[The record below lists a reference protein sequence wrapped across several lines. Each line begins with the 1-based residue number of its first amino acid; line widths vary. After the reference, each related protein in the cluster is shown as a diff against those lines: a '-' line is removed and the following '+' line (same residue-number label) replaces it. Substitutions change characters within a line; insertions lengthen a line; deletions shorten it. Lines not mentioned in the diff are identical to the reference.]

1 MGAELIWTVPV
12 RGDGRRARREE
23 WNRGDWY
30 AGLPSSPAWVTDD
43 RRNGRFGPFDHIDS
57 VVAAGEH
64 GGFDGL
70 LIPFDPEGDESWIV
84 ATVAA
89 RATRWA
95 RTILELAEGG
105 TTPVYAAKLS
115 ATLQRASG
123 GRLDWKLAV
132 DLDPATAAALGD
144 HVGGE
149 ERYARA
155 DEFLT
160 VARAV
165 WHGRGYDFDGRYY
178 TVDSG
183 GFDPPLNVDPFP
195 RVFLSGNSPDALR
208 LAARHA
214 DVHLLDTAVAGA
226 GRSGHGVLDD
236 AALDTVAAQLERFAR
251 EAGRPTPRLGLT
263 LPVVAREDADEA
275 WARVARL
282 LEEREAGDSRDLE
295 GLRVGP
301 ARWAGF
307 DRLGFAERLGLV
319 GSYGEVATEL
329 HRYVGR
335 GIDVFV
341 LDGYPHVEEAYRLGQ
356 HLLSRVDEPAPAA
369 APS

>member
-30 AGLPSSPAWVTDD
+30 PGLPSSPAWVTDD
-43 RRNGRFGPFDHIDS
+43 RRTAGFGAFDHIDS

-84 ATVAA
+84 ATVAG

-95 RTILELAEGG
+95 RTILELAVSG

-115 ATLQRASG
+115 ATLQRVSG
-123 GRLDWKLAV
+123 GRLDWKLVV
-132 DLDPATAAALGD
+132 DLDTPTAAALGD
-144 HVGGE
+144 HVGRE

-165 WHGRGYDFDGRYY
+165 WNEHDYDFDGDYY
-178 TVDSG
+178 TVDRG
-183 GFDPPLNVDPFP
+183 GFDAPLNIDPFP
-195 RVFLSGNSPDALR
+195 RVFLSGNSPDALG

-214 DVHLLDTAVAGA
+214 DVHLLGT
-226 GRSGHGVLDD
+226 SGPVTGQSSDQVLDD
-236 AALDTVAAQLERFAR
+236 RTLDTLVAELERLAR
-251 EAGRPTPRLGLT
+251 EVGRPAPRLGLT
-263 LPVVAREDADEA
+263 LPVVAREDGDEA

-282 LEEREAGDSRDLE
+282 LGERQAGHAGDLE
-295 GLRVGP
+295 GLRTGP
-301 ARWAGF
+301 ARWTGF
-307 DRLGFAERLGLV
+307 DRLGFAERVGLV
-319 GSYGEVATEL
+319 GSYDQVAAEL
-329 HRYVGR
+329 RRYVER
-335 GIDVFV
+335 GIEVFV

-356 HLLSRVDEPAPAA
+356 HLLSRVDEPVPAA
-369 APS
+369 VLS